1 MKSEAEILLA
11 IRSDVRGAAQA
22 IEALKGTHKAA
33 LGVGDGFRVA
43 AGAAGAYGLAQ
54 AFEQSAKAAILFNA
68 KLEDTKLGL
77 AGIYRQ
83 FQPKQFTDFE
93 KAMGASSKTV
103 DQLKKAALETTATF
117 EDLLTA
123 YQSIA
128 GAAFSAGIPME
139 KQVRL
144 TQILAQ
150 AVAGLG
156 LPSWQ
161 LPQEGR
167 SILTGTIGPDSTV
180 ARALGI
186 TNEMVNQAKAQGR
199 MMEFLEQRLSGLS
212 EAGSRANQT
221 FSGQFSN
228 LKDRFGQMM
237 GEASSPAFEALKG
250 VFVQIGATLARP
262 EVQQGL
268 NNLGL
273 MAANGIRGAGEFMA
287 DKESVDN
294 LANVTGALTGLG
306 IGVGGASLL
315 SKILP
320 SARSIGYG
328 LGAAGQIAANTI
340 SGLSG
345 IGAAGPLNSL
355 AQRATIGGG
364 ALAGTGL
371 GPALTG
377 ISATGSAGA
386 ALASLGAVGSAGLIG
401 LVAALGGGIGY
412 AASPLVPGG
421 MAKKLAGALGLISA
435 EEMAA
440 DEDAFNVERQI
451 RRYRERLAAREKEAA
466 SPSAPVEDKAETEH
480 RLRLGRNQME
490 DDFRNK
496 RIGFEDYFGARY
508 FALQREADLRFGD
521 DKTGRRRF
529 LESGSQELVQM
540 SQQEEQRRAGNIF
553 DRMRIKSDFGS
564 GRFANAGS
572 LYGFANSMPTF
583 KAMLDELRSIRNELR
598 SSRAVLT

>member
-364 ALAGTGL
+364 ALAGTAL

-466 SPSAPVEDKAETEH
+466 SPSAPVEDKVETEH

-521 DKTGRRRF
+521 DQTGRRRF
-529 LESGSQELVQM
+529 LESGSQELVQL

-572 LYGFANSMPTF
+572 LYGFANSLPTF